1 MELEFNELQ
10 ATSLRELFVKQME
23 GMILSG
29 KLPVGTKLPTE
40 RELSEK
46 MKVSRAVVNG
56 GLSDMEAKGFLQVM
70 PRKGTYVAD
79 YKYKGKLDIL
89 KSIMEYNGDEFDEDM
104 LASFMQIRRD
114 VEGSFTYFAAINRRK
129 EDLEELE
136 SALSAVEDADNP
148 SELAETAFKFHYKIC
163 ISSGNLIYP
172 MIYYSFRPIIT
183 ALMKQYYTYVG
194 PSGME
199 QGRETVRKL
208 YGLISEGDPDRAKD
222 EMLKSVNKGAE
233 TLAKMRAKKG
243 NGPHK
248 N

>member
-1 MELEFNELQ
+1 MELEFDELQ
-10 ATSLRELFVKQME
+10 ATSLRELFVKQIE

-56 GLSDMEAKGFLQVM
+56 GLSDMEAKGFLQVI

-114 VEGSFTYFAAINRRK
+114 VEGSFTCLAAMNRKK

-136 SALSAVEDADNP
+136 SALSTVEDADDP
-148 SELAETAFKFHYKIC
+148 GELAEAAFKYHYTIC

-172 MIYYSFRPIIT
+172 MMYYSFRPIIT

-194 PSGME
+194 PSGIE
-199 QGRETVRKL
+199 QGKQTMREL
-208 YGLISEGDPDRAKD
+208 YSLILKADPEAAKAA
-222 EMLKSVNKGAE
+222 MLKSVNKGAE
-233 TLAKMRAKKG
+233 VLARMRTEKDRDS
-243 NGPHK
+243 HK

>member
-56 GLSDMEAKGFLQVM
+56 GLSDMEAKGFLQVI

-89 KSIMEYNGDEFDEDM
+89 KSIMEYNGDELDEDM

-114 VEGSFTYFAAINRRK
+114 VEGSFTYFAAVNRKK

-136 SALSAVEDADNP
+136 SALSAVEGADDP
-148 SELAETAFKFHYKIC
+148 GELAGTAFKFHYAIC

-194 PSGME
+194 PSGIEEGKGTM
-199 QGRETVRKL
+199 RSL
-208 YGLISEGDPDRAKD
+208 YDLILKSDPEAAKT

-233 TLAKMRAKKG
+233 ILAGMKKKDKT
-243 NGPHK
+243 PYK

>member
-1 MELEFNELQ
+1 
-10 ATSLRELFVKQME
+10 
-23 GMILSG
+23 
-29 KLPVGTKLPTE
+29 
-40 RELSEK
+40 
-46 MKVSRAVVNG
+46 
-56 GLSDMEAKGFLQVM
+56 
-70 PRKGTYVAD
+70 
-79 YKYKGKLDIL
+79 
-89 KSIMEYNGDEFDEDM
+89 M

-148 SELAETAFKFHYKIC
+148 SDLAESAFKFHYTIC

-183 ALMKQYYTYVG
+183 ALMKQYYTHVG
-194 PSGME
+194 LSGME
-199 QGRETVRKL
+199 QGKQTMREL
-208 YGLISEGDPDRAKD
+208 YGLILKGDPDRAKA

-233 TLAKMRAKKG
+233 ALAKMRAKKG
-243 NGPHK
+243 DDPRK